1 MHHDNTMPLEYT
13 LLLYCIIKKQ
23 TFNLG
28 WVMNRAL
35 LGWMGHFEGAKPFP
49 TTMEKLCFKYLP
61 TLARYPKIEMGV
73 RVNLAGLNRLRTLHL
88 NKEEELRQ
96 NT

>member
-1 MHHDNTMPLEYT
+1 
-13 LLLYCIIKKQ
+13 
-23 TFNLG
+23 
-28 WVMNRAL
+28 MNRAL

-61 TLARYPKIEMGV
+61 TLARYPKIEMGG